1 MNTNL
6 YDIIFPLLC
15 SALWGEEKHPF
26 TCEADVDWK
35 SVNQELKSQTIHYLP
50 IDILSK
56 VDLNNYIHYLQL
68 GAHALQNWYTLM
80 QEQQALYTLFQKD
93 GIPFVVLKGAAA
105 DYYYP
110 NPYYRCMGDIDLIV
124 KPEDFD
130 RAAKCLEASGYE
142 ICDCENKRHNEY
154 KHNDVI
160 IELHRRFSFLKD
172 KETDLW
178 MDNMIFSAIDH
189 AQIVSLDGFSFPIL
203 PPLENGL
210 VLLTHINQ
218 HMEKGLGFRQIIDWM
233 LYVDKE
239 MTDDFWNTHFCPMA
253 EKIGLKTLAI
263 TTTAMCKKHL
273 GLTKELTFCQE
284 ADSALCEALLEYII
298 EQGNFGQKKGEKG
311 NAGVNVLTVTDI
323 PTFFVLLQKR
333 GLRTWKA
340 LEKYPFLKPFAWFY
354 QICRYAR
361 MGLQRENPFRKLK
374 DEFVQSKTR
383 DDFFT
388 RLGVA
393 REAREASEE

>member
-6 YDIIFPLLC
+6 YDIIFPLLR
-15 SALWGEEKHPF
+15 SALWSEENYPF
-26 TCEADVDWK
+26 TCEADVDWNL
-35 SVNQELKSQTIHYLP
+35 VNQELKEQTIHYLP
-50 IDILSK
+50 IDILSR
-56 VDLNNYIHYLQL
+56 VDLANYLHYLQQ
-68 GAHALQNWYTLM
+68 GGGALQNWYTLM
-80 QEQQALYTLFQKD
+80 QEQQRIYTLFQKE

-105 DYYYP
+105 DCYYP
-110 NPYYRCMGDIDLIV
+110 NPYYRCMGDIDILV

-130 RAAKCLEASGYE
+130 QAAKCIEDSGYI

-154 KHNDVI
+154 KHNGVM

-178 MDNMIFSAIDH
+178 MDNMIFAAIDH

-210 VLLTHINQ
+210 VLLAHINQ

-239 MTDDFWNTHFCPMA
+239 MTDEFWNTHFCPIA

-284 ADSALCEALLEYII
+284 ADPALCEALLEYII

-311 NAGVNVLTVTDI
+311 NAAVNVLTIKDL

-333 GLRTWKA
+333 GLRTWQLLK
-340 LEKYPFLKPFAWFY
+340 KYPFLKPLAWFY
-354 QICRYAR
+354 QLCRYIK
-361 MGLQRENPFRKLK
+361 MGLQRKNPFGKLK
-374 DEFVQSKTR
+374 EEYSQRKIR
-383 DDFFT
+383 DNFFK
-388 RLGVA
+388 RLGVT
-393 REAREASEE
+393 READKE

>member
-6 YDIIFPLLC
+6 YDIIFPLLR
-15 SALWGEEKHPF
+15 SALWGEEKYPF

-35 SVNQELKSQTIHYLP
+35 AINHELKAQTIHYLP
-50 IDILSK
+50 IDILSQR
-56 VDLNNYIHYLQL
+56 DLANYSQYLQQ

-80 QEQQALYTLFQKD
+80 QEQQDLYTLFQKES
-93 GIPFVVLKGAAA
+93 IPFVVLKGAAA

-110 NPYYRCMGDIDLIV
+110 TPYYRCMGDIDIIV

-130 RAAKCLEASGYE
+130 QAAKCMENNGYE
-142 ICDCENKRHNEY
+142 IYDCANKRHNEY
-154 KHNDVI
+154 KHNDAI

-178 MDNMIFSAIDH
+178 MDQMIYTAIDH
-189 AQIVSLDGFSFPIL
+189 AQIVHIDGFSFPML
-203 PPLENGL
+203 PSLENGL

-239 MTDDFWNTHFCPMA
+239 MTDEFWNAYFCPIA

-263 TTTAMCKKHL
+263 TTTFLCQRYL
-273 GLTKELTFCQE
+273 GLAKELKFCQE
-284 ADSALCEALLEYII
+284 ADPALCEALLEYII
-298 EQGNFGQKKGEKG
+298 DQGNFGQKKGAKG
-311 NAGVNVLTVTDI
+311 NAAVNVLTIKDI
-323 PTFFVLLQKR
+323 PTFFILLQKR
-333 GLRTWKA
+333 GLRTWKT
-340 LEKYPFLKPFAWFY
+340 LKKYPFLKPFAWFY

-361 MGLQRENPFRKLK
+361 MGLQRKNPFRKLK
-374 DEFVQSKTR
+374 EEYVQSKIR

-393 REAREASEE
+393 READKE